1 MTLKQLI
8 RPRWQIGIVEN
19 SLEGIVNGEELRV
32 QWPAN
37 PFHDRWFA
45 DPFVLSVNGNEVTLL
60 VEDYRYKDDRG
71 RISRIIVDMERNS
84 IVSCK
89 TILDGGHYSF
99 PAIMRYEGKVYFYPE
114 QSRQG
119 KLELFEYCPKTET
132 CKYVETLSD
141 EPLTDAIIYKGVIYS
156 TRLPEPNGKTLKM
169 FKWPSAVQGSIA
181 ASQRSSVLRP
191 FKSPSAVRDAALQ
204 SSNGF
209 GASRRLCGVKDA
221 ASQGSSVLR
230 TFKSPSVV
238 QEFKDEIRNSGQ
250 EIKNQKL
257 DTFLFSECIARNA
270 GDFFV
275 CGGKV
280 YRPAQECNR
289 WYGNALSIQLYENG
303 EFREVRRI
311 PRLHTLNSHQGV
323 MVVDR
328 KIFPFKWVYQL
339 LRRTDK

>member
-1 MTLKQLI
+1 MPLKQLI

-60 VEDYRYKDDRG
+60 VEDYRYKDGKG

-99 PAIMRYEGKVYFYPE
+99 PAIMKKEGKVFFYPE

-132 CKYVETLSD
+132 CEYVGTLSD

-156 TRLPEPNGKTLKM
+156 TRLPNSNGKTLKM
-169 FKWPSAVQGSIA
+169 FKWPSAVLEFKHETRNSALGS
-181 ASQRSSVLRP
+181 
-191 FKSPSAVRDAALQ
+191 AAL
-204 SSNGF
+204 
-209 GASRRLCGVKDA
+209 GVMKEKE
-221 ASQGSSVLR
+221 LE
-230 TFKSPSVV
+230 T
-238 QEFKDEIRNSGQ
+238 RNS
-250 EIKNQKL
+250 KL
-257 DTFLFSECIARNA
+257 ETFSFSECIARNA
-270 GDFFV
+270 GDFFE

-303 EFREVRRI
+303 EFKEVRRI
-311 PRLHTLNSHQGV
+311 PRLHTLNSYQGV
-323 MVVDR
+323 TVVDR
-328 KIFPFKWVYQL
+328 KIFPFKWVYRL
-339 LRRTDK
+339 LRKSDK

>member
-99 PAIMRYEGKVYFYPE
+99 PAIMRYEGMVYLYPE

-132 CKYVETLSD
+132 CEYVETLSD

-181 ASQRSSVLRP
+181 ASQCSSDLRKFMCP
-191 FKSPSAVRDAALQ
+191 TAVQDANALNIELETLNQ
-204 SSNGF
+204 PKTFVF
-209 GASRRLCGVKDA
+209 G
-221 ASQGSSVLR
+221 
-230 TFKSPSVV
+230 
-238 QEFKDEIRNSGQ
+238 
-250 EIKNQKL
+250 
-257 DTFLFSECIARNA
+257 ECIARNA
-270 GDFFV
+270 GDFFE
-275 CGGKV
+275 CGGMV

-289 WYGNALSIQLYENG
+289 WYGNALSIQLYEDG
-303 EFREVRRI
+303 EFKEVRRI
-311 PRLHTLNSHQGV
+311 PLLHTLNSYQGV
-323 MVVDR
+323 TVVDR
-328 KIFPFKWVYQL
+328 KIFPFKWVYRL
-339 LRRTDK
+339 LRKSDK

>member
-1 MTLKQLI
+1 M
-8 RPRWQIGIVEN
+8 EN

-45 DPFVLSVNGNEVTLL
+45 DPFVLSVDGDEVTLL
-60 VEDYRYKDDRG
+60 VEDYRYKDGKG

-132 CKYVETLSD
+132 CEYVETISD
-141 EPLTDAIIYKGVIYS
+141 EPLTDAIIYKGVVFS

-169 FKWPSAVQGSIA
+169 FKWPSAVQ
-181 ASQRSSVLRP
+181 
-191 FKSPSAVRDAALQ
+191 
-204 SSNGF
+204 
-209 GASRRLCGVKDA
+209 
-221 ASQGSSVLR
+221 
-230 TFKSPSVV
+230 
-238 QEFKDEIRNSGQ
+238 EFKHETRNSALGSAAF
-250 EIKNQKL
+250 EVVTEKELETRNSKL
-257 DTFLFSECIARNA
+257 ETFSFSECIARNA
-270 GDFFV
+270 GDFFE

-289 WYGNALSIQLYENG
+289 WYGNALSIQLYKNG
-303 EFREVRRI
+303 EFKEVRRI
-311 PRLHTLNSHQGV
+311 PRMHTLNSYQGV
-323 MVVDR
+323 TVVDR
-328 KIFPFKWVYQL
+328 KIFPFKWVYRL
-339 LRRTDK
+339 LRKSDK

>member
-1 MTLKQLI
+1 MLRRVIQ
-8 RPRWQIGIVEN
+8 PRWRIGIVEN

-45 DPFVLSVNGNEVTLL
+45 DPFVLSVDGDEVTLL
-60 VEDYRYKDDRG
+60 VEDYRYKDGKG

-132 CKYVETLSD
+132 CEYVETISD
-141 EPLTDAIIYKGVIYS
+141 EPLTDAIIYKGVVFS

-169 FKWPSAVQGSIA
+169 FKWPSAVQ
-181 ASQRSSVLRP
+181 
-191 FKSPSAVRDAALQ
+191 
-204 SSNGF
+204 
-209 GASRRLCGVKDA
+209 
-221 ASQGSSVLR
+221 
-230 TFKSPSVV
+230 
-238 QEFKDEIRNSGQ
+238 EFKHETRNSALGSAAF
-250 EIKNQKL
+250 EVVTEKELETRNSKL
-257 DTFLFSECIARNA
+257 ETFSFSECIARNA
-270 GDFFV
+270 GDFFE

-289 WYGNALSIQLYENG
+289 WYGNALSIQLYKNG
-303 EFREVRRI
+303 EFKEVRRI
-311 PRLHTLNSHQGV
+311 PRMHTLNSYQGV
-323 MVVDR
+323 TVVDR
-328 KIFPFKWVYQL
+328 KIFPFKWVYRL
-339 LRRTDK
+339 LRKSDK

>member
-1 MTLKQLI
+1 MLKQLI

-89 TILDGGHYSF
+89 AILDGGHFSF
-99 PAIMRYEGKVYFYPE
+99 PAIMRYEGKIFFYPE

-132 CKYVETLSD
+132 CEYVETLID
-141 EPLTDAIIYKGVIYS
+141 EPLTDAIIYKGDIYS
-156 TRLPEPNGKTLKM
+156 TQLPEPNGKTLKM
-169 FKWPSAVQGSIA
+169 FKWPSAVQSSTA
-181 ASQRSSVLRP
+181 ASQRSSVLRA
-191 FKSPSAVRDAALQ
+191 FQSPLDFQ
-204 SSNGF
+204 
-209 GASRRLCGVKDA
+209 DA
-221 ASQGSSVLR
+221 ASQGSSVLQ
-230 TFKSPSVV
+230 TFKSPSDV
-238 QEFKDEIRNSGQ
+238 QEFKDETLNSTLGSAAFGVVT
-250 EIKNQKL
+250 EKELETRNQKL

-270 GDFFV
+270 GDFFE

-303 EFREVRRI
+303 EFKEVRRI
-311 PRLHTLNSHQGV
+311 PRLHTLNSYQGV

>member
-1 MTLKQLI
+1 MTKSLFNYAKRLI

-60 VEDYRYKDDRG
+60 VEDYRYRDERG

-89 TILDGGHYSF
+89 TILDGAHYSF
-99 PAIMRYEGKVYFYPE
+99 PAILREQGKVFFYPE
-114 QSRQG
+114 QSRQE

-156 TRLPEPNGKTLKM
+156 TQLPEPNGKTLKM
-169 FKWPSAVQGSIA
+169 FKWPSAVQ
-181 ASQRSSVLRP
+181 
-191 FKSPSAVRDAALQ
+191 
-204 SSNGF
+204 
-209 GASRRLCGVKDA
+209 
-221 ASQGSSVLR
+221 
-230 TFKSPSVV
+230 
-238 QEFKDEIRNSGQ
+238 EFKHETRNSTLGSAAF
-250 EIKNQKL
+250 EVVTEKELETRNQKL

-270 GDFFV
+270 GDFFE

-303 EFREVRRI
+303 EFKEVRRI
-311 PRLHTLNSHQGV
+311 PRLHTLNSYQGV
-323 MVVDR
+323 TVVDR
-328 KIFPFKWVYQL
+328 KIFPFKWVYRV

>member
-1 MTLKQLI
+1 MHLMLRRVIQ
-8 RPRWQIGIVEN
+8 PRWRIGIVEN

-32 QWPAN
+32 QWPSN

-45 DPFVLSVNGNEVTLL
+45 DPFVLSVNENEVTLL

-99 PAIMRYEGKVYFYPE
+99 PAILRKERKVYFYPE

-119 KLELFEYCPKTET
+119 KLELFEYCAKTET
-132 CKYVETLSD
+132 CEYVGTLSD

-156 TRLPEPNGKTLKM
+156 TRLPEPNGTTLKM
-169 FKWPSAVQGSIA
+169 FKWPSAVQEFKHETRNSALGS
-181 ASQRSSVLRP
+181 
-191 FKSPSAVRDAALQ
+191 AAL
-204 SSNGF
+204 
-209 GASRRLCGVKDA
+209 GVMKEKE
-221 ASQGSSVLR
+221 LE
-230 TFKSPSVV
+230 T
-238 QEFKDEIRNSGQ
+238 RNS
-250 EIKNQKL
+250 KL
-257 DTFLFSECIARNA
+257 ETFSFSECIARNA
-270 GDFFV
+270 GDFFE

-303 EFREVRRI
+303 EFKEVRRI
-311 PRLHTLNSHQGV
+311 PRLHTLNSYQGV
-323 MVVDR
+323 TVVDR
-328 KIFPFKWVYQL
+328 KIFPFKWVYRL

>member
-1 MTLKQLI
+1 MPLKQLI

-60 VEDYRYKDDRG
+60 VEDYRYKDNKG

-99 PAIMRYEGKVYFYPE
+99 PAIMKKEGKVFFYPE

-119 KLELFEYCPKTET
+119 KLELFEYCPETET
-132 CKYVETLSD
+132 CEYVKTLSD
-141 EPLTDAIIYKGVIYS
+141 LPLTDAIIYKGVIYS
-156 TRLPEPNGKTLKM
+156 TRLLEPNGTTLKM
-169 FKWPSAVQGSIA
+169 FKWPSAVQEFKHETRNSALGS
-181 ASQRSSVLRP
+181 
-191 FKSPSAVRDAALQ
+191 AAL
-204 SSNGF
+204 
-209 GASRRLCGVKDA
+209 GVMKEKE
-221 ASQGSSVLR
+221 LE
-230 TFKSPSVV
+230 T
-238 QEFKDEIRNSGQ
+238 RNS
-250 EIKNQKL
+250 KL
-257 DTFLFSECIARNA
+257 ETFSFSECIARNA
-270 GDFFV
+270 GDFFE

-303 EFREVRRI
+303 EFKEVRRI
-311 PRLHTLNSHQGV
+311 PRMHTLNSYQSV
-323 MVVDR
+323 TVVDR
-328 KIFPFKWVYQL
+328 KIFPFKWVYRL
-339 LRRTDK
+339 LGKSDK

>member
-60 VEDYRYKDDRG
+60 VEDFRYKDGKG

-119 KLELFEYCPKTET
+119 KLELFEYCPATET
-132 CKYVETLSD
+132 CEYVETLSD
-141 EPLTDAIIYKGVIYS
+141 ESLTDAIIYKGVIYS
-156 TRLPEPNGKTLKM
+156 TRLSEPNGKTLKM
-169 FKWPSAVQGSIA
+169 FKWPSAVQ
-181 ASQRSSVLRP
+181 
-191 FKSPSAVRDAALQ
+191 
-204 SSNGF
+204 
-209 GASRRLCGVKDA
+209 
-221 ASQGSSVLR
+221 
-230 TFKSPSVV
+230 
-238 QEFKDEIRNSGQ
+238 EFKHETRNSTLGSAAF
-250 EIKNQKL
+250 EVVTEKELETRNSKL
-257 DTFLFSECIARNA
+257 ETFSFSECIARNA
-270 GDFFV
+270 GDFFE

-289 WYGNALSIQLYENG
+289 WHGNALSIQLYENG
-303 EFREVRRI
+303 EFKEVRRI
-311 PRLHTLNSHQGV
+311 PRLHTLNSYQAV
-323 MVVDR
+323 TVVDR
-328 KIFPFKWVYQL
+328 KIFPFKWVYRL
-339 LRRTDK
+339 LRKSDK